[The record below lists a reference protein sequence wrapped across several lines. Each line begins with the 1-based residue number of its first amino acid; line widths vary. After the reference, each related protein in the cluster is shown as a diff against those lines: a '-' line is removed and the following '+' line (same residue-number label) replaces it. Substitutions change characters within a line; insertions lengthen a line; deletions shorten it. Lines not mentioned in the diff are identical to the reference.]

1 MDKKEEK
8 ISKKENME
16 IKNLLN
22 KIIAFRPKKRAMK
35 KLLKDNES
43 TKRCFSFR
51 DGKE

>member
-35 KLLKDNES
+35 KAV
-43 TKRCFSFR
+43 KRQRINKTLFLF
-51 DGKE
+51 